1 MAGWHYIVANANRWM
16 EHSHYSE
23 FLSNTQLMIMNW
35 MKSLPDADDHYADD
49 DAHDDASDNDDDD
62 DDHDDAANDH
72 IWGYLGHVQ

>member
-1 MAGWHYIVANANRWM
+1 
-16 EHSHYSE
+16 
-23 FLSNTQLMIMNW
+23 MIMNW

-72 IWGYLGHVQ
+72 IWGYLGYVQ